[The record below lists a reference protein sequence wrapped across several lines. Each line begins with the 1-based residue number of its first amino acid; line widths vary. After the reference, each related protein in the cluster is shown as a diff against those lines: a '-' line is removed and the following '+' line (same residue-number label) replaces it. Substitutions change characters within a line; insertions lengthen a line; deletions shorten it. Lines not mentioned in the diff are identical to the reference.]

1 MVKRQVAGLDGRDA
15 CSRTHQEVA
24 VVLERTTFDLT
35 GRVALVTGGTRGL
48 GRAMVDGFARAGAD
62 VIVASRNGDAC
73 IEVADEVTRETGVR
87 TMAHAVHVGRWAD
100 LGALVDASYDHFGR
114 VDVLVNNA
122 GMSPL
127 YESVDTVSE
136 ELFDKVIAVN
146 LKGPFRL
153 AALVGTRMAAGDGG
167 SIINISSA
175 GAVRPRPDILPYA
188 AAKAGLNALTIG
200 LAHTFGP
207 TVRCNAIMAGTF
219 LTDVSKSWD
228 KALFAER
235 AQSFAL
241 RRGGEPDEIVG
252 TAIYL
257 ASDASSYT
265 TGAIIT
271 VDGGQR

>member
-1 MVKRQVAGLDGRDA
+1 MSDL
-15 CSRTHQEVA
+15 
-24 VVLERTTFDLT
+24 FDLRD
-35 GRVALVTGGTRGL
+35 RVAIITGGSRGL
-48 GRAMVDGFARAGAD
+48 GLQIALGLARAGAD
-62 VIVASRNGDAC
+62 VVVASRDLDSCRAAAER
-73 IEVADEVTRETGVR
+73 IEAQTGR
-87 TMAHAVHVGRWAD
+87 HALAQAAHVGRWEDLDELAD
-100 LGALVDASYDHFGR
+100 AAYRRFGH

-127 YESVDTVSE
+127 YDRVTDVTEA
-136 ELFDKVIAVN
+136 LMDKVLAVN

-153 AALVGTRMAAGDGG
+153 SALVGTRMAADDGG
-167 SIINISSA
+167 SIINISSM

-228 KALFAER
+228 PEAFAQR
-235 AQSFAL
+235 ATSFAL
-241 RRGGEPDEIVG
+241 RRGGAPEEIVG
-252 TAIYL
+252 TALYL
-257 ASDASSYT
+257 ASSASSYT
-265 TGAIIT
+265 TGAVIA